1 MIGQRVTF
9 INASSEPLKI
19 IVYIGIDSSSEPIL
33 AEASIPIRF
42 IIIMEN
48 IAHAIKIAVCL
59 ANIDQ
64 YRHTEHFIPA
74 LNRKYGFQPITII
87 SMLIRAPNNTPFS
100 P

>member
-1 MIGQRVTF
+1 MAYSATF
-9 INASSEPLKI
+9 GLQ
-19 IVYIGIDSSSEPIL
+19 
-33 AEASIPIRF
+33 SIPIRF

-74 LNRKYGFQPITII
+74 LNRN
-87 SMLIRAPNNTPFS
+87 A
-100 P
+100 